1 MEGERGWKKG
11 TEDGTILLT
20 REYIYI
26 YFGTFLSSRNIAMKR
41 Y

>member
-1 MEGERGWKKG
+1 MEGEGWKKG

-26 YFGTFLSSRNIAMKR
+26 YIYFLVHFYPLEILL
-41 Y
+41 